1 MRLTHYPYCSHRPFG
16 QHGLLLAIPASLALW
31 ALIIATV
38 F

>member
-1 MRLTHYPYCSHRPFG
+1 MNYPYADQRPFG
-16 QHGLLLAIPASLALW
+16 QHGVLLAIPASLALW